1 MRIYTVTLN
10 PAYDIHA
17 KAAKLELLHENLAHV
32 ISREAGGKGINISR
46 ALTVNNVSNTAIA
59 VLGKENAADFKNAL
73 SAWGMNCILFEKE
86 GRIRENLTL
95 HARDGETRIS
105 FAGFSLDGSILDE
118 ILRAIDV
125 DENTVVTFTG
135 RVPDGIDM
143 GDVKKF
149 LSVLR
154 QRGAKIVVDSR
165 SFSLEDILEVK
176 PWLIKPNEE
185 EISMYFGCD
194 INDLHTAARMARAF
208 VSGGVENVSVSLGA
222 AGAVLLREDGAYIAR
237 PPKIDALSTI
247 GAGDSSVA
255 GFIAAFAEGA
265 SPMECLRRGVAFGSA
280 ACLTEGTLPPKAED
294 VQTLLPLVTAEK
306 INL

>member
-1 MRIYTVTLN
+1 MRIYTITLN

-95 HARDGETRIS
+95 HAKDGETRIS

-118 ILRAIDV
+118 ILRAIDI
-125 DENTVVTFTG
+125 DENTIVTFTG

-154 QRGAKIVVDSR
+154 RG
-165 SFSLEDILEVK
+165 
-176 PWLIKPNEE
+176 
-185 EISMYFGCD
+185 
-194 INDLHTAARMARAF
+194 
-208 VSGGVENVSVSLGA
+208 
-222 AGAVLLREDGAYIAR
+222 
-237 PPKIDALSTI
+237 
-247 GAGDSSVA
+247 
-255 GFIAAFAEGA
+255 
-265 SPMECLRRGVAFGSA
+265 GSKNS
-280 ACLTEGTLPPKAED
+280 CGL
-294 VQTLLPLVTAEK
+294 TLLLP
-306 INL
+306 